1 MKKFELT
8 EEQFVLLTAH
18 TNYLRNNFI
27 REMDKT
33 EFTEV
38 KEYYQ
43 KEIDRINAL
52 FDELNL
58 QFKTNF

>member
-1 MKKFELT
+1 MKTFNLT
-8 EEQFVLLTAH
+8 EEQFVLLTAN
-18 TNYLRNNFI
+18 TNFLRNNFI
-27 REMDKT
+27 REMNNT
-33 EFTEV
+33 EFAEV

-43 KEIDRINAL
+43 KEIDKINAL